1 MDKATKRI
9 SRKDMAKMSFRDFL
23 VSARGPYGRLFG
35 YMRPYMGRFWAGI
48 FFGVCFAGANAA
60 LVFVFKHVGDLVL
73 TGAPGQQAQSLSHL
87 PPAVQAWAAPGPDG
101 RSPLH
106 VVLTVCL
113 LVPAVM
119 AVRGLFSYLNA
130 YCVLWVSQRVLDD
143 IRQQVYRHTLGQ
155 AMEFFNRQKAGDL
168 VQTVFNQTRIA
179 QQALTSIAADIV
191 KQPVSIISAVAM
203 MLWFDWRFTL
213 AALLLFPLCLLPVLI
228 VSKKVRKSAARE
240 EDEAGQMMVLMH
252 EAFGGIRVVKT
263 HAREDYE
270 ANRFNAA
277 NQAMLRFVM
286 KWRKAMEITGPA
298 VETVASLGIS
308 AALVY
313 AWWVR
318 LPNGTLLA
326 LVGALVLIYPAFKSM
341 SRIQLMMQ
349 KCLASTT
356 KIFELLDRPAAIQD
370 APDAVALGKVRGDIR
385 FEDVTFTYAGKTEP
399 AVKGIALHIPAG
411 TTCAFV
417 GESGSG
423 KSTLFALLQRLY
435 EGDIGRVTMDGTDIR
450 KITQASLREHVATV
464 SQDVFL
470 FHDTIG
476 QNIRYGRLDATQA
489 EIEHAAKMAYA
500 HDFIMNQPLGYDT
513 VIGDKGCNLSGGQQQ
528 RVSIARAL
536 LKDAPVLLL
545 DEAMSALD
553 TESERRIQE
562 ALEALSKGR
571 TVLAIAHRLSTILK
585 ADQIVVMDKGVIK
598 AVGKHAD
605 LYERSPEYRR
615 LYDLQFNAHQVAA

>member
-1 MDKATKRI
+1 
-9 SRKDMAKMSFRDFL
+9 
-23 VSARGPYGRLFG
+23 
-35 YMRPYMGRFWAGI
+35 
-48 FFGVCFAGANAA
+48 
-60 LVFVFKHVGDLVL
+60 
-73 TGAPGQQAQSLSHL
+73 
-87 PPAVQAWAAPGPDG
+87 
-101 RSPLH
+101 
-106 VVLTVCL
+106 
-113 LVPAVM
+113 
-119 AVRGLFSYLNA
+119 
-130 YCVLWVSQRVLDD
+130 
-143 IRQQVYRHTLGQ
+143 
-155 AMEFFNRQKAGDL
+155 
-168 VQTVFNQTRIA
+168 
-179 QQALTSIAADIV
+179 
-191 KQPVSIISAVAM
+191 
-203 MLWFDWRFTL
+203 
-213 AALLLFPLCLLPVLI
+213 
-228 VSKKVRKSAARE
+228 
-240 EDEAGQMMVLMH
+240 
-252 EAFGGIRVVKT
+252 
-263 HAREDYE
+263 
-270 ANRFNAA
+270 
-277 NQAMLRFVM
+277 
-286 KWRKAMEITGPA
+286 
-298 VETVASLGIS
+298 
-308 AALVY
+308 
-313 AWWVR
+313 
-318 LPNGTLLA
+318 
-326 LVGALVLIYPAFKSM
+326 M

-370 APDAVALGKVRGDIR
+370 APDAVAVGKVRGEIR

-399 AVKGIALHIPAG
+399 AVKGIELHIPAG

-500 HDFIMNQPLGYDT
+500 HDFIMNQPQGYDT

-528 RVSIARAL
+528 RISIARAL

-585 ADQIVVMDKGVIK
+585 ADQIVVMDKGIIK

>member
-1 MDKATKRI
+1 
-9 SRKDMAKMSFRDFL
+9 MSFGDFL
-23 VSARGPYGRLFG
+23 GAARGPYGRLFSYMKP
-35 YMRPYMGRFWAGI
+35 YMRRFWAGI
-48 FFGVCFAGANAA
+48 FFGVCFAASNAG

-73 TGAPGQQAQSLSHL
+73 TGAPDAKVDSLSHL
-87 PPAVQAWAAPGPDG
+87 PEAIRAWAAPGADG
-101 RSPLH
+101 RSPKH
-106 VVLTVCL
+106 VVLAICML
-113 LVPAVM
+113 IPAVM
-119 AVRGLFSYLNA
+119 AVRGMFSYLNA

-155 AMEFFNRQKAGDL
+155 AMEFFNKQKAGDL
-168 VQTVFNQTRIA
+168 VQTVFIQTRTA

-191 KQPVSIISAVAM
+191 KQPVTIISAVAM
-203 MLWFDWRFTL
+203 MLYFDWKFTL
-213 AALLLFPLCLLPVLI
+213 AALLLFPICLLPVLV

-240 EDEAGQMMVLMH
+240 EEEAGQMMVLMH

-270 ANRFNAA
+270 ADRFNTA

-298 VETVASLGIS
+298 VETVASFGIS
-308 AALVY
+308 AALFY
-313 AWWVR
+313 AWWVP

-326 LVGALVLIYPAFKSM
+326 LVGALVLIYPSFKAM
-341 SRIQLMMQ
+341 SRIHLMMQ

-356 KIFELLDRPAAIQD
+356 KIFELLDSASTIQD
-370 APDAVALGKVRGDIR
+370 APGAVALGKVRGDIC
-385 FEDVTFTYAGKTEP
+385 FENLTFTYAGTSEP
-399 AVKGIALHIPAG
+399 AVRGINLRIPAG

-435 EGDIGRVTMDGTDIR
+435 EGQEGSVMVDGLDLRTV
-450 KITQASLREHVATV
+450 TQASLREHVATV

-470 FHDTIG
+470 FHDSIG
-476 QNIRYGRLDATQA
+476 QNIRYGRLEATQA
-489 EIEHAAKMAYA
+489 EIEHATKMAYA
-500 HDFIMNQPLGYDT
+500 HDFILGQPHGYQT

-528 RVSIARAL
+528 RLSIARAL
-536 LKDAPVLLL
+536 LKDAPILLL
-545 DEAMSALD
+545 DEATSALD

-562 ALEALSKGR
+562 ALETLSKGR

-585 ADQIVVMDKGVIK
+585 ADQIVVMDRGIIK

-615 LYDLQFNAHQVAA
+615 LYDLQFNSHQAAA